1 MVEKSAK
8 NAKRPRYEVW
18 DAARIRALR
27 RHLGYTQQQMSD
39 ELGTRQQT
47 VSEWET
53 GLYQPRGTSA
63 KLLSLIAERSGFR
76 YGEEQAPPADGK
88 YEAGTQ

>member
-1 MVEKSAK
+1 LWKADSV
-8 NAKRPRYEVW
+8 
-18 DAARIRALR
+18 RALR
-27 RHLGYTQQQMSD
+27 RHLGLTQEKMAE

-63 KLLSLIAERSGFR
+63 RLLTIVAERAGFE
-76 YGEEQAPPADGK
+76 YGTGRSKP
-88 YEAGTQ
+88 EAGMGERRRDSSP